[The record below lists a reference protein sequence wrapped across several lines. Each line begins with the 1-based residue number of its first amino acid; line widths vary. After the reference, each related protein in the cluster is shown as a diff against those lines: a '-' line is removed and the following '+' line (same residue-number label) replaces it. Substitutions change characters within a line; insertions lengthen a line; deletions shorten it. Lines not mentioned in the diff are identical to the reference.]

1 MATTRSDRV
10 EPARLLRFLA
20 GFVSAAVALAIGHL
34 VAALFNPSASPVVV
48 VGSQLVDAAPTPA
61 KELAVRYLGTA
72 DKPVLIAAVTA
83 VVLIVGG
90 LLGLVAWN
98 RPRVA
103 SVGVAT
109 LGLIGAVVALL
120 RPGLG
125 TSAVLPSLAAS
136 IIGVAT
142 LLGLVWLYRGNGTKP
157 ANHRFGHGA
166 PGDDEPTPARANS
179 GTAGGGV
186 SRRNLMFGTAA
197 GAAVAALSMGG
208 AVVVTGVKRASA
220 AAARR
225 VGLPTPASPATPIP
239 KGAQVPGITP
249 FTTSIEDF
257 YRVDIALTT
266 PTFAAEDWTLTLD
279 GEVENPMTLS
289 YDELMKMPM
298 IERDITM
305 TCVSNEVGGSY
316 VGTARWMGVPF
327 SDLLPKLGVKP
338 GVDQLFSYSMD
349 SGYTCSTPFQAVSD
363 GRDAMI
369 VVGMNGEILPNKNG
383 YPARMLVPGLF
394 GFVSATKWLN
404 RIEFTTYDK
413 KKAYWTERD
422 WATDAPI
429 RTQSRIDMPK
439 SLGTLDKDKPVIA
452 GVAWAQT
459 RGIEKVEIRIDGGE
473 WEETKL
479 AASAGIDLWRQWSY
493 KYDGPAGGH
502 TAEVRA
508 TDLDGNTQPEKRQP
522 VFPSGATGWHLIRFD
537 SK

>member
-1 MATTRSDRV
+1 MATKRSERV
-10 EPARLLRFLA
+10 KPARLLRVLA
-20 GFVSAAVALAIGHL
+20 GFVSAAVALAVGHL
-34 VAALFNPSASPVVV
+34 LAALFNPAASPVVV
-48 VGSQLVDAAPTPA
+48 VGSQLVDAAPTPV
-61 KELAVRYLGTA
+61 KQVAVRYLGTA
-72 DKPVLIAAVTA
+72 DKPVLIGAVTV
-83 VVLIVGG
+83 VVLIIGG
-90 LLGLVAWN
+90 LLGLIAWN

-120 RPGLG
+120 RPGFG
-125 TSAVLPSLAAS
+125 GSAVLPSLAAS
-136 IIGVAT
+136 VIGVAT
-142 LLGLVWLYRGNGTKP
+142 LMGLVWLYRGNATAP
-157 ANHRFGHGA
+157 APPRSDEGESA
-166 PGDDEPTPARANS
+166 SDEPVAARAHS
-179 GTAGGGV
+179 GTAGVGV

-208 AVVVTGVKRASA
+208 ALVIDRVKSASA

-225 VGLPTPASPATPIP
+225 VGLPTPASPAKPIP
-239 KGAQVPGITP
+239 EGVQVPGATP

-266 PTFAAEDWTLTLD
+266 PTFSADDWTLTLD
-279 GEVENPMTLS
+279 GDVENPITLT
-289 YDELMKMPM
+289 YDELMAMPM

-338 GVDQLFSYSMD
+338 GVNQLFSYSMD
-349 SGYTCSTPFQAVSD
+349 SGYTCSTPLQAVSD

-404 RIEFTTYDK
+404 RIEFTTYDE

-429 RTQSRIDMPK
+429 RTQTRIDIPK
-439 SLGTLDKDKPVIA
+439 SLSTLPKDKPVIA

-459 RGIEKVEIRIDGGE
+459 RGIQKVEIRIDGGE

-479 AASAGIDLWRQWSY
+479 ATDAGVDLWRQWSY
-493 KYDGPAGGH
+493 VYDGPAGGH

-508 TDLDGNTQPEKRQP
+508 TDMTGDTQPEKRQS
-522 VFPSGATGWHLIRFD
+522 VFPSGATGWHKIRFD
-537 SK
+537 SE

>member
-1 MATTRSDRV
+1 MATKRSERV
-10 EPARLLRFLA
+10 EPARLLRVLA
-20 GFVSAAVALAIGHL
+20 GFVSAAVALALGHL
-34 VAALFNPSASPVVV
+34 LAALFNPAASPVVV
-48 VGSQLVDAAPTPA
+48 VGSQLVDAAPTPVKA
-61 KELAVRYLGTA
+61 VAVRYLGTA
-72 DKPVLIAAVTA
+72 DKPVLIGAVTV

-90 LLGLVAWN
+90 LLGLIAWN

-103 SVGVAT
+103 SVGVAA

-120 RPGLG
+120 RPGFG
-125 TSAVLPSLAAS
+125 GSAVLPSLAAS
-136 IIGVAT
+136 VIGVAT
-142 LLGLVWLYRGNGTKP
+142 LMGLVWLYRGNAT
-157 ANHRFGHGA
+157 
-166 PGDDEPTPARANS
+166 TPAGHESDRGGDASHPARVTS
-179 GTAGGGV
+179 GTAGGGI

-208 AVVVTGVKRASA
+208 AFVIERAKSASA

-225 VGLPTPASPATPIP
+225 MGLPTPASPAKPIP
-239 KGAQVPGITP
+239 DGVQVPGATP

-266 PTFAAEDWTLTLD
+266 PTFSADDWTLTLD
-279 GEVENPMTLS
+279 GDVENPMTLT
-289 YDELMKMPM
+289 YDELMAMPM

-327 SDLLPKLGVKP
+327 ADLLPKLGVKP

-349 SGYTCSTPFQAVSD
+349 SGYTCSTPLQAVSD

-429 RTQSRIDMPK
+429 RTQTRIDIPQ
-439 SLGTLDKDKPVIA
+439 SLSTLPKDKPVIA

-473 WEETKL
+473 WKKTKL
-479 AASAGIDLWRQWSY
+479 ATDAGVDLWRQWSFV
-493 KYDGPAGGH
+493 YDGPAGDH

-508 TDLDGNTQPEKRQP
+508 TDMDGNTQEEERQK
-522 VFPSGATGWHLIRFD
+522 VFPSGATGWHKIRFN
-537 SK
+537 SE